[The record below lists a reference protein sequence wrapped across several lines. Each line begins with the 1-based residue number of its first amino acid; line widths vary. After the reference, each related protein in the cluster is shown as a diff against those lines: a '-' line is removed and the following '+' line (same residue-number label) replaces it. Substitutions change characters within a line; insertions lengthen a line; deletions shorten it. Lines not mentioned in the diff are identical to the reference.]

1 MERRVLGGHAAQR
14 ILIDGWGGDWEIRGE
29 ERGRGGKDEGDQFG
43 LLGVALQLLEEE
55 ENESGHRSLFVA
67 HVLLTS

>member
-1 MERRVLGGHAAQR
+1 MGGAAIGKLGAR
-14 ILIDGWGGDWEIRGE
+14 
-29 ERGRGGKDEGDQFG
+29 GDQFG

-67 HVLLTS
+67 HVLLAS

>member
-1 MERRVLGGHAAQR
+1 MGSTSRKCEV
-14 ILIDGWGGDWEIRGE
+14 
-29 ERGRGGKDEGDQFG
+29 RGRVEGDQFR
-43 LLGVALQLLEEE
+43 LLGVAVQLLEEE

>member
-1 MERRVLGGHAAQR
+1 MGSTSRKREV
-14 ILIDGWGGDWEIRGE
+14 
-29 ERGRGGKDEGDQFG
+29 RGRVEGDQFG
-43 LLGVALQLLEEE
+43 LLGVAVQLLEEE